1 MARAESP
8 VKLPP
13 YRPMI
18 PINWDQVDEWL
29 EYGCTGV
36 EIAARIGV
44 SQDTL
49 YERTQREKGTAFSL
63 YASEKRAKGD
73 TFLRE
78 YQFKQ
83 AKKGNIT
90 MLIWLGKQRLGQK
103 ENPGG
108 VVIPEQIVELFAET
122 MKTLAFQQAQAEA
135 ATADPTQISVQIDLN
150 NDETSI
156 NNDKKSECET
166 GESNAG

>member
-1 MARAESP
+1 MPRAESP

-13 YRPMI
+13 YRPTI
-18 PINWDQVDEWL
+18 PIDWEKVDELL

-36 EIAARIGV
+36 EIAARLGITGE
-44 SQDTL
+44 TL
-49 YERTQREKGTAFSL
+49 YERTQREKGASFSL
-63 YASEKRAKGD
+63 YANEKRAKGD
-73 TFLRE
+73 TLLRE

-108 VVIPEQIVELFAET
+108 AIIPEQIVELFAET
-122 MKTLAFQQAQAEA
+122 MKTLALQQARANPELLEG
-135 ATADPTQISVQIDLN
+135 TTPEIHVQIDLN
-150 NDETSI
+150 NEDTNI
-156 NNDKKSECET
+156 NN
-166 GESNAG
+166 ES